1 MYLHDPHIRETKM
14 RFRYEGRTM
23 VCHGARYEG
32 VLAAACLSA
41 LNAGTLDWGLW
52 LSALRLWTLWALCCP
67 ALRGPSLPASA
78 SAFRWQPVT
87 CARHGPPRNTTA
99 SSRTGS
105 SPARGSAPPQPRH
118 AAMPPSHSMWAGIDH
133 AFVARHRSQVM
144 AVFSMSAL
152 HAWISSDA
160 AASAG
165 CTAIYC
171 CCSDSFSAST

>member
-1 MYLHDPHIRETKM
+1 MYAYRTCKGRPWCAMAPDTKACLQLH
-14 RFRYEGRTM
+14 G
-23 VCHGARYEG
+23 
-32 VLAAACLSA
+32 LSA
-41 LNAGTLDWGLW
+41 LNAGTLDWVLW
-52 LSALRLWTLWALCCP
+52 LSALRLWSLWALCCP

-99 SSRTGS
+99 SSRAGS
-105 SPARGSAPPQPRH
+105 PPARGSAPPQPRH
-118 AAMPPSHSMWAGIDH
+118 AAMPPSHSMWAGIVH